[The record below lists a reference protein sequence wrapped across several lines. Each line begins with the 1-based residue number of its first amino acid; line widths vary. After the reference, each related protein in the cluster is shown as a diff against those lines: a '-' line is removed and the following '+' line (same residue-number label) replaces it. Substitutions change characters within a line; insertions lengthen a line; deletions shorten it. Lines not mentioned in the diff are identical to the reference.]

1 MKQVQKSGDL
11 MTKVSFE
18 GSETRLNKILMAKFV
33 IERLF

>member
-1 MKQVQKSGDL
+1 